1 MHFLPDVYVPCE
13 QCHGKRYNRE
23 TLEVRFKG
31 KTIADVLDMPVE
43 EALEFFEHIPKI
55 RRRLETLN
63 DVGLG
68 YIRLGQPA
76 TTLSGGEAQ
85 RVKLATELSKVAT
98 GRTLYILDEPTT
110 GLHFADVE
118 RLLEV
123 LHRLVDAGNSVVVI
137 EHNLDVIKTADRIID
152 MGPEGGDE
160 GGTLVAAGTPEEVAG
175 TPGSA
180 HRRVPRR
187 ARDAGGTTRDA
198 RQEASSEG
206 RRSRVIEVVEL
217 RKRYAPKAPEAV
229 AGISFEARRGEVFG
243 LLGPNGAGKT
253 TTIGALTTRV
263 RPTSGYVAIDG
274 IDVQADPVAVKQRIA
289 VVPQRPNLDRQLK
302 AIENLTF
309 HAAYFG
315 YGRAERR
322 KRALEVMKALGL
334 EGREDED
341 VNNLSGGM
349 AQRLL
354 IARAL
359 MHRPQVL
366 FLDEP
371 TTGLDP
377 QSRLFLWDRIEEL
390 REAGTTILLTTHDM
404 VEADRL
410 CDNIAIVDHGTIVA
424 LDTPSGLRRLLP
436 GAGGVEV
443 VATGLADAD
452 GALGAFG
459 EVEVAGTADG
469 RRQIRIYGDGVD
481 PAAVVDAV
489 RGVGGEMLELRRLEG
504 SLEDVFVHL
513 TGRDLR

>member
-1 MHFLPDVYVPCE
+1 M
-13 QCHGKRYNRE
+13 
-23 TLEVRFKG
+23 
-31 KTIADVLDMPVE
+31 
-43 EALEFFEHIPKI
+43 
-55 RRRLETLN
+55 
-63 DVGLG
+63 
-68 YIRLGQPA
+68 
-76 TTLSGGEAQ
+76 
-85 RVKLATELSKVAT
+85 
-98 GRTLYILDEPTT
+98 
-110 GLHFADVE
+110 
-118 RLLEV
+118 
-123 LHRLVDAGNSVVVI
+123 
-137 EHNLDVIKTADRIID
+137 
-152 MGPEGGDE
+152 
-160 GGTLVAAGTPEEVAG
+160 
-175 TPGSA
+175 
-180 HRRVPRR
+180 
-187 ARDAGGTTRDA
+187 
-198 RQEASSEG
+198 
-206 RRSRVIEVVEL
+206 IEVVEL

-459 EVEVAGTADG
+459 EVEVARTADG